1 VLLAVVVDA
10 QVERRLRLVVLLLL
24 CTVEDVLIVLDDF
37 VGVFIIG
44 VLFVCR
50 AITLLRGVVLLF
62 DIIIGDLLLF
72 VGTTSHSLLLVFL
85 LGGDVLDILIDE

>member
-24 CTVEDVLIVLDDF
+24 CTVEDVLIVLYDF

-44 VLFVCR
+44 VLFVGR